1 MRDENGFKCHVQ
13 SESHV
18 RQILL
23 VGEDPKKYINQ
34 YSQEFLSDFLKL
46 LRTSHREKKVNIN
59 HFYQEYIANKEHI
72 HMNATKWTSLTEFA
86 KYLGKEGL
94 CRVEETEK
102 GIFISWIDNSP
113 EALRR
118 QDAMRKKER
127 QDRGDEVR
135 EQQLIEE
142 QIRRAQKDR
151 EAAALSEKPA
161 EVDEEKLRLQ
171 KEEGEK
177 IKLSF
182 TPKIA
187 PKKPEPVKSGFKLG
201 ASLDGKSAPKSKNV
215 FKSSSKKENKDADHK
230 RKRHDEATDSG
241 HSKKQKP

>member
-23 VGEDPKKYINQ
+23 VGEDPKKYIDQ
-34 YSQEFLSDFLKL
+34 YSNEFLSDFVKL
-46 LRTSHREKKVNIN
+46 LRTGHREKKVHIN
-59 HFYQEYIANKEHI
+59 RFYQEYIANKEHI
-72 HMNATKWTSLTEFA
+72 HMNATKWSSLTEFA
-86 KYLGKEGL
+86 KYLGKEGI

-118 QDAMRKKER
+118 QDAVRRKER
-127 QDRGDEVR
+127 QDRGDEIR
-135 EQQLIEE
+135 DQQLIEE

-151 EAAALSEKPA
+151 EAAAVSEKTG
-161 EVDEEKLRLQ
+161 EVDEEKKTLQ

-182 TPKIA
+182 TPKTV
-187 PKKPEPVKSGFKLG
+187 PKKPESVKSGFKLG
-201 ASLDGKSAPKSKNV
+201 ASSDGKPAKAKNV
-215 FKSSSKKENKDADHK
+215 FKSSSKKDSEGADHK
-230 RKRHDEATDSG
+230 RKRHDEESDNS
-241 HSKKQKP
+241 HLKKQKS